1 MPFNPAGIFSRLYN
15 WVQDRDLGIKILAP
29 KMDDEFDNIV
39 SGINSITSGEQPIR
53 GPIKV
58 PYGTAAAPGFTFDGD
73 ENTGIF
79 RQAPDQVTLTAGGVP
94 GLRVTNAAVSMLA
107 PLNMG
112 GQKATNILAATLPGD
127 VPRFDQVV
135 PASGGRF
142 TGTVSVPS
150 GSRTS
155 LGVRFG
161 TAGDG
166 LYWYSGAGPGFVADG
181 ADIGILAAGTALPY
195 AVSVVTRGA
204 GDARYAPLSRG
215 ISLGSGLTGTGPSDL
230 SGDRTI
236 SVDNTVM
243 RTNSSQLIT
252 GTKTFNA
259 NVVFNSDQQTTY
271 FDADAASRQAIQFR
285 RGGMQWAV
293 SLLADNRLEFA
304 GAGANAM
311 RVAAPLHLNP
321 GDGDVMLENNVNDG
335 DGAGLCV
342 RTSANPTT
350 GMVFSVRLSGSALG
364 LGVHASKV
372 TTSGTDIY
380 VNTSR
385 SGAGGDRVL
394 HVGIV
399 AGGIGSYALLRL
411 SPGGAAS
418 PSQIIPASA
427 FDGFSSASGDSVSG
441 TPIGSWRCLGRAA
454 GGSNG
459 DRTTLFWR
467 VE

>member
-79 RQAPDQVTLTAGGVP
+79 RQAPDQVALTAGGSA
-94 GLRVTNAAVSMLA
+94 GLRVTATGVSMLA

-127 VPRFDQVV
+127 VPRFDQIV

-150 GSRTS
+150 GSRAS
-155 LGVRFG
+155 LGVQFG
-161 TAGDG
+161 ATGDG
-166 LYWYSGAGPGFVADG
+166 LYWYSGIGPGFVADG
-181 ADIGILAAGTALPY
+181 ADIGVLTAGTALPY
-195 AVSVVTRGA
+195 PVSVVTRGA
-204 GDARYAPLSRG
+204 GDARYALQSRA
-215 ISLGSGLTGTGPSDL
+215 ISLGDGLTGDGPSDL
-230 SGDRTI
+230 SADRTI
-236 SVDNTVM
+236 RVDSTVM
-243 RTNSSQLIT
+243 RTNSAQVIS
-252 GTKTFNA
+252 GMKTHTA
-259 NVVFNSDQQTTY
+259 NVVFNSHQQSVY
-271 FDADAASRQAIQFR
+271 FDADAATRQAMYFR
-285 RGGMQWAV
+285 RSGVQWTV
-293 SLLADNRLEFA
+293 NLLADNRLEFL
-304 GAGANAM
+304 GAGANAL
-311 RVAAPLHLNP
+311 RVSAPMHLNL

-350 GMVFSVRLSGSALG
+350 GMVFSVRRSGSDLG

-380 VNTSR
+380 VNTSS

-411 SPGGAAS
+411 SPGGSAG
-418 PSQIIPASA
+418 PNQIIPASA
-427 FDGFSSASGDSVSG
+427 FDGFSSTSGDSVSG
-441 TPIGSWRCLGRAA
+441 TPIGTWRCLGRAS